1 MRYAFK
7 NSNEYKIFEDAWK
20 GHINGLK
27 RIRVSFKVKIT
38 CFIKKFPTAQKLFDL
53 MLENPNHKFEYF
65 MKQARKLNLGIDVKK
80 LVRFVTDCEQYFI
93 HVKEIKKVQDYRTM
107 SFRKLS
113 QKFHLLMK
121 ARIKGNK
128 KLEFLMFS
136 ELETAQC
143 NIGKIAYIYP
153 ALTKVL
159 DKTLKKFESVF
170 NQPLCIIKGILKT
183 QPRNFLNLVGSLL

>member
-7 NSNEYKIFEDAWK
+7 NSNEYKLFEEAWRN
-20 GHINGLK
+20 HIKGLK
-27 RIRVSFKVKIT
+27 RIRVSLKVKIT

-65 MKQARKLNLGIDVKK
+65 MKQSKKLDLGIDVKK
-80 LVRFVTDCEQYFI
+80 LVRFVSDCEQYF
-93 HVKEIKKVQDYRTM
+93 VYAKEIKNVQDYRTK

-128 KLEFLMFS
+128 KLELLMFS

-143 NIGKIAYIYP
+143 NIGKIAFFYP
-153 ALTKVL
+153 TFTNVL
-159 DKTLKKFESVF
+159 NKTLKKFESIF
-170 NQPLCIIKGILKT
+170 NQPIGIIKGILKT

>member
-7 NSNEYKIFEDAWK
+7 NSNEYKIFEDAWRN
-20 GHINGLK
+20 HIKGLK

-65 MKQARKLNLGIDVKK
+65 MKQARKLDLGIDIKK
-80 LVRFVTDCEQYFI
+80 LVRFVTDCEQYFE
-93 HVKEIKKVQDYRTM
+93 HAKEIKKVQDYRTM

-128 KLEFLMFS
+128 KLELLMFS

-153 ALTKVL
+153 ALTNTL
-159 DKTLKKFESVF
+159 DKILKKFESIF
-170 NQPLCIIKGILKT
+170 NQPIGIIKGILKT